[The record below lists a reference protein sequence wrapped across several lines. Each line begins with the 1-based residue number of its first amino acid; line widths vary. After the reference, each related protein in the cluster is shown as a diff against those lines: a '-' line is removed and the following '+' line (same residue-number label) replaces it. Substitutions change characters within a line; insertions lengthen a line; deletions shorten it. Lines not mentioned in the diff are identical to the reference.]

1 MDRVRI
7 ELQNCYGIGTLS
19 REFDFLTQKA
29 YAIYAPNGS
38 MKSSL
43 AQTFKDIAEGV
54 ESGDRIFPTRKTVR
68 KVTDENNA
76 DLPQTSILV
85 LPPYDEFFGPT
96 KETSTLLVN
105 NSLRKQYEQLHSDID
120 KAKAD
125 FLAAMRKQSGS
136 KRKVEDLEQEISLTF
151 TKTPD
156 DFYTALNRIKE
167 EVRAQQDMPFATV
180 EYDTIFD
187 EKVLALLA
195 TKDFKTKIEEYIKR
209 YNELLSK
216 STYFKQGIFEY
227 YNAAQVAKT
236 LADNGFFNAKHTVT
250 LNAQK
255 KLEIT
260 TQKQLQELIAA
271 ELENITNDADLKRTF
286 IEIKKLLEKNEA
298 LREFQKYL
306 CSQGIVLPQ
315 LANIELFKERIWK
328 SYFKANQGVY
338 DALLEKFEQVK
349 TGLKAIEK
357 TAQQERTQWEKAID
371 LFNDRF
377 FVPFKLE
384 AKNKVAVTLG
394 HEQMLTLSYTF
405 SDETDSAAV
414 EQKKLMEVLS
424 QGEKKALYILNIIF
438 EIEVRRQNQTET
450 LFVIDDIAD
459 SFDYKNKYAIVQY
472 LQEISEGPAF
482 KMIMLTHNFDFF
494 RTVHLRSIV
503 PYGNCLL
510 ATKTGTDVKLTQ
522 ASGIKNVF
530 VNDWKGEF
538 FNDNKKRIASIAF
551 MRNLIE
557 YLHGDTDKDYLT
569 LTSLLH
575 WRPDSAGIT
584 QGAIDT
590 IYNRLFGSNGQ
601 SADGGKRVLD
611 VIEQEAIG
619 CLQAGEGANF
629 EHKIVLSIAIR
640 LAAERYMD
648 SSIGDAAFLANLNR
662 NQTTRLL
669 KRFQQMYA
677 GEVETIRVL
686 EEVIL
691 MTPENIH
698 LNSFMYEPILD
709 MSDDHL
715 RKLYTKVCALAA
727 PAAIAPAAP

>member
-1 MDRVRI
+1 M
-7 ELQNCYGIGTLS
+7 
-19 REFDFLTQKA
+19 
-29 YAIYAPNGS
+29 
-38 MKSSL
+38 
-43 AQTFKDIAEGV
+43 
-54 ESGDRIFPTRKTVR
+54 
-68 KVTDENNA
+68 
-76 DLPQTSILV
+76 
-85 LPPYDEFFGPT
+85 
-96 KETSTLLVN
+96 
-105 NSLRKQYEQLHSDID
+105 
-120 KAKAD
+120 
-125 FLAAMRKQSGS
+125 
-136 KRKVEDLEQEISLTF
+136 
-151 TKTPD
+151 
-156 DFYTALNRIKE
+156 
-167 EVRAQQDMPFATV
+167 
-180 EYDTIFD
+180 
-187 EKVLALLA
+187 
-195 TKDFKTKIEEYIKR
+195 
-209 YNELLSK
+209 
-216 STYFKQGIFEY
+216 
-227 YNAAQVAKT
+227 
-236 LADNGFFNAKHTVT
+236 
-250 LNAQK
+250 
-255 KLEIT
+255 EIT

-357 TAQQERTQWEKAID
+357 TAQQERTQLEKAID

-494 RTVHLRSIV
+494 RTVHLQLE
-503 PYGNCLL
+503 LL
-510 ATKTGTDVKLTQ
+510 PPVTAFWPQNNWAEFKLTQ

-538 FNDNKKRIASIAF
+538 FNDNKKRIASIH
-551 MRNLIE
+551 LC
-557 YLHGDTDKDYLT
+557 
-569 LTSLLH
+569 
-575 WRPDSAGIT
+575 GI
-584 QGAIDT
+584 
-590 IYNRLFGSNGQ
+590 
-601 SADGGKRVLD
+601 
-611 VIEQEAIG
+611 
-619 CLQAGEGANF
+619 
-629 EHKIVLSIAIR
+629 
-640 LAAERYMD
+640 
-648 SSIGDAAFLANLNR
+648 
-662 NQTTRLL
+662 
-669 KRFQQMYA
+669 
-677 GEVETIRVL
+677 
-686 EEVIL
+686 
-691 MTPENIH
+691 
-698 LNSFMYEPILD
+698 
-709 MSDDHL
+709 
-715 RKLYTKVCALAA
+715 
-727 PAAIAPAAP
+727 